1 MKRSAESFFI
11 ADPISFIARGTTF
24 YCKSAL
30 LYCARVG
37 AILHGQRKMI
47 FENRASPRRLRSLRG
62 ISPGVETW
70 TRTLVLTSAAGG
82 RLSTH

>member
-30 LYCARVG
+30 LYCESQCD
-37 AILHGQRKMI
+37 I
-47 FENRASPRRLRSLRG
+47 
-62 ISPGVETW
+62 
-70 TRTLVLTSAAGG
+70 TRTAENDF
-82 RLSTH
+82 